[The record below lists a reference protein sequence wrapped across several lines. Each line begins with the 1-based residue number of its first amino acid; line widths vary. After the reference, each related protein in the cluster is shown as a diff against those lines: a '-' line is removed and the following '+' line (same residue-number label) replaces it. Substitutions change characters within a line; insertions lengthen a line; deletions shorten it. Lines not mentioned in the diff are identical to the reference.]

1 MTTSNSV
8 DFSLTRDEIITA
20 SMRSARIIGI
30 DQTPT
35 SGEITT
41 GAQALNMIVKQW
53 QGKSDFAPGLK
64 VWSRK
69 RAYLFLNT
77 GTNQYALGPSGD
89 HWTATLNQTTISAAE
104 AAGQTVLSVTSTTG
118 MTAADYIGIKLD
130 SGALQ
135 WTTIVSTGAGP
146 VVTVTD
152 ALTGAAAAG
161 NQVYWYTTKARRPV
175 NILTAVLRD
184 SDNVDIPLGFMNLE
198 EYQSITD
205 KTADSD
211 PTAIFYEAQLT
222 NGQLYTDFEPD
233 DVTKQ
238 IYCVF
243 LSPIEDFDV
252 LTDTPDYPQEWFR
265 ALKYQLAMDLA
276 PEFGR
281 PIAADLK
288 VLRDESLVMAR
299 QLYADESRYFFEPD
313 RE

>member
-1 MTTSNSV
+1 MTTSNSI
-8 DFSLTRDEIITA
+8 DFSVNRDDLITA
-20 SMRSARIIGI
+20 AMRAARIIGS
-30 DQTPT
+30 DVTPG

-41 GAQALNMIVKQW
+41 GAQALNLIVKQW
-53 QGKSDFAPGLK
+53 QGVSDFAPGLK

-77 GTNQYALGPSGD
+77 GTSQYSLGPSGD
-89 HWTATLNQTTISAAE
+89 HWTTTLNQTTISAAE

-118 MTAADYIGIKLD
+118 MTAADNIGIELD

-146 VVTVTD
+146 VVTVTT

-161 NQVYWYTTKARRPV
+161 NRVYWYTTKARRPL

-184 SDNVDIPLGFMNLE
+184 SDNTDAPLAFMNLE
-198 EYQSITD
+198 QYQALPD
-205 KTADSD
+205 KTADGD
-211 PTAIFYEAQLT
+211 PTAIFYEGQLT
-222 NGQLYTDFEPD
+222 NGQLYTDVEAD

-281 PIAADLK
+281 PISPDLK

-299 QLYADESRYFFEPD
+299 QLYADESRMHFEPGRD
-313 RE
+313 

>member
-1 MTTSNSV
+1 
-8 DFSLTRDEIITA
+8 
-20 SMRSARIIGI
+20 MRSARIIGI
-30 DQTPT
+30 DQTPS

-41 GAQALNMIVKQW
+41 GAQALNLIVKQW
-53 QGKSDFAPGLK
+53 QGKYDFAPGLK

-77 GTNQYALGPSGD
+77 GTSSYSLGPTGD
-89 HWTATLNQTTISAAE
+89 HWTTTLNQTTLDAAE
-104 AAGQTVLSVTSTTG
+104 AAGQTVLSVTATTG
-118 MTAADYIGIKLD
+118 MTAADYIGIVLD
-130 SGALQ
+130 SGAIQ
-135 WTTIVSTGAGP
+135 WTTIVSMVANDT
-146 VVTVTD
+146 VTVTT
-152 ALTGAAAAG
+152 ALTGAAASG
-161 NQVYWYTTKARRPV
+161 NKVYWYTTKARRPL
-175 NILTAVLRD
+175 NILTASLHD
-184 SDNVDIPLGFMNLE
+184 SDNMDQPLRFMNLE
-198 EYQSITD
+198 EYQGISD

-222 NGQLYTDFEPD
+222 NGVLYTDFEAD

-288 VLRDESLVMAR
+288 VLRDESLVIAR
-299 QLYADESRYFFEPD
+299 QMHAEESRMHFEPGRD
-313 RE
+313 